1 MHVRDGAVADPAIE
15 SPGTIRMTRT
25 TDVAGKPG
33 WAAQTAIFRPA
44 RQTKP
49 ARPGPVAPSRGLAG
63 GFTLIELL
71 VVVSIVAL
79 LLAILLPSLAR
90 ARQES
95 AVASCG
101 SNLKQVGTGF
111 AMYLG
116 DYRDRYPC
124 ATDPVSTSPRYWLWM
139 GRGFRRFIGPYFVH
153 NINVN
158 NPSILVCPSDPTPPE
173 VFERTSYAYSMAF
186 YHSPQQIDAMSS
198 PADSYTNPQP
208 SIAQSA
214 HDVLRPARKI
224 LSGEWRSFHEPI
236 PTEHG
241 CWDKR
246 GTRVFLFADGHVA
259 KYSAAA
265 ILPAND
271 NLPDPNLTK
280 HGVRGM
286 DVR

>member
-1 MHVRDGAVADPAIE
+1 MPPREKEH
-15 SPGTIRMTRT
+15 
-25 TDVAGKPG
+25 AG
-33 WAAQTAIFRPA
+33 
-44 RQTKP
+44 
-49 ARPGPVAPSRGLAG
+49 PGPVAPRCALPG

-116 DYRDRYPC
+116 DSRDRYPC

-158 NPSILVCPSDPTPPE
+158 NPSILVCPNDPTPPE

-186 YHSPQQIDAMSS
+186 YHSPAQIDAMSS
-198 PADSYTNPQP
+198 PADCYTNPQP

-214 HDVLRPARKI
+214 AGVLHPARKI
-224 LSGEWRSFHEPI
+224 LSGEWQSYHAPI
-236 PTEHG
+236 RADNG
-241 CWDKR
+241 WWDTR
-246 GTRVFLFADGHVA
+246 GRRVFLFADGHVT
-259 KYSAAA
+259 KCLAATIA
-265 ILPAND
+265 PAND

-286 DVR
+286 DVP